1 VNRWPA
7 RRAGDRVLC
16 GRPTPI
22 GPCIG
27 EIARLVTDGARFVE
41 VVLPTGLTEEPPGS
55 GRWQPTAKARHQRE
69 VGRVAAGEPNRL
81 ERSVDWTTAAGRRRL
96 GRLRVEDQHRF
107 LVPCPVCGVPSE
119 VSTDL
124 LA

>member
-1 VNRWPA
+1 VTTWPA
-7 RRAGDRVLC
+7 RRVGDRVLC

-27 EIARLVTDGARFVE
+27 EIATLATDGARFTE
-41 VVLPTGLTEEPPGS
+41 VVLPTGLTEDPPGS
-55 GRWQPTAKARHQRE
+55 GRWRLTARARRQRE
-69 VGRVAAGEPNRL
+69 AGRTPAGEPNRL
-81 ERSVDWTTAAGRRRL
+81 ERDAGWSTAEGRLRL
-96 GRLRVEDQHRF
+96 GRLRAGDRQRF
-107 LVPCPVCGVPSE
+107 LVPCPVCGVLSE